1 MSAMKTTRP
10 LTLALVA
17 SLLALTGC
25 AALQPKP
32 APTVTVT
39 ATTTV
44 TATASATPKSTTL
57 ASLDAVRVELIAA
70 GMPCDNWTIIADI
83 AGTCDS
89 LVLVSFSPATDPDRK
104 VMMSAITLSLSAIRA
119 SGQPVGLLVGDNWFI
134 RMHKDDAKI
143 VQETMGGIILQ

>member
-1 MSAMKTTRP
+1 MSAMKMTRP

-44 TATASATPKSTTL
+44 TATASPKSTTL
-57 ASLDAVRVELIAA
+57 ASLIAVRREMEAA
-70 GMPCDNWTIIADI
+70 GIPCPSWTIIAADI
-83 AGTCDS
+83 AGKCDS
-89 LVLVSFSPATDPDRK
+89 LVLVTFSPATDTDRK
-104 VMMSAITLSLSAIRA
+104 FMMSGITLALSAIQT

-134 RMHKDDAKI
+134 RLQKDDAKI
-143 VQETMGGIILQ
+143 VQKRMGGIILQ